1 MEFGDFQ
8 CYNRN
13 HLFRGIG
20 ARKTEVPL
28 LLLADLVTTIAIIEN
43 VRYHE

>member
-1 MEFGDFQ
+1 MGFGFFKDCRVYMEFGDFQ

-28 LLLADLVTTIAIIEN
+28 LSLADL
-43 VRYHE
+43 